1 MTERI
6 KQLAEELTRLHFENL
21 SEVNRLESM
30 VSNRG
35 EDGVVL
41 CLYSSERP
49 LLAGELGEQTGLST
63 GRIANI
69 LRKLEEKGL
78 VRRMQGELDRRCV
91 HVSLTE
97 QGSTYAQG
105 LKNSAIQAH
114 GELLE
119 RLGSTDATEFVRI
132 MRRCIRSVHDVSS
145 R

>member
-1 MTERI
+1 MTERT
-6 KQLAEELTRLHFENL
+6 KQLAEELTRLHYENL
-21 SEVNRLESM
+21 PEINRLGSM

-41 CLYSSERP
+41 CLYSSECA
-49 LLAGELGEQTGLST
+49 LLAGELGERTGLST

-69 LRKLEEKGL
+69 LRKLEAKGF
-78 VRRMQGELDRRCV
+78 VKRIQDELDRRCV

-97 QGSTYAQG
+97 QGRAYAQG
-105 LKNSAIQAH
+105 LKNSAVQAH

-132 MRRCIRSVHDVSS
+132 VRRCIRSARDVSS

>member
-1 MTERI
+1 MTERT
-6 KQLAEELTRLHFENL
+6 KQLAEELTRLHYENL
-21 SEVNRLESM
+21 PEINRLGSM

-41 CLYSSERP
+41 CLYSSERA
-49 LLAGELGEQTGLST
+49 LLAGELGERTGLST

-69 LRKLEEKGL
+69 LRKLEAKGL
-78 VRRMQGELDRRCV
+78 VMRMQDELDRRCV

-97 QGSTYAQG
+97 QGKSYAQA
-105 LKNSAIQAH
+105 LKSSAVQAN

-132 MRRCIRSVHDVSS
+132 VRRCIRSAHDVSG